1 MAWST
6 SDRRARLPANWPSL
20 RRDVKRRANG
30 ICEWVSNG
38 TRCTRPGT
46 DCDHTHQGDNHAL
59 TNLQWLCTEHHWAKT
74 KQENAARNTNN
85 AALKRK
91 PNEQHPGRIK

>member
-6 SDRRARLPANWPSL
+6 SDRRARLPANWSTL

-30 ICEWVSNG
+30 ICEWISNG
-38 TRCTRPGT
+38 ARCARPGT
-46 DCDHTHQGDNHAL
+46 DCDHIRQGDNHAL